1 MNILI
6 TILAPEADGEAILQL
21 IGDDPRFVVMSKLL
35 EDPVP
40 EPNQEHNT
48 RTIQV
53 APATEYRVGSYDR
66 SRVERLYSERILGRS
81 LIEHGKKHGFV
92 DLDTAQKIA
101 ESLGYKAGSA
111 SSYLSG
117 LTAKEGIF
125 SRKKADGKTFWL
137 YNIVEEEPK

>member
-35 EDPVP
+35 EDP
-40 EPNQEHNT
+40 EPDT
-48 RTIQV
+48 KTIQV

>member
-35 EDPVP
+35 EDP
-40 EPNQEHNT
+40 EPDT
-48 RTIQV
+48 KTIQV
-53 APATEYRVGSYDR
+53 APATEYRVSSYDR

-117 LTAKEGIF
+117 LTSKEGIF

>member
-35 EDPVP
+35 EDP
-40 EPNQEHNT
+40 EPDT
-48 RTIQV
+48 KTIQV
-53 APATEYRVGSYDR
+53 APATEYRVSSYDR